1 MMYEWYYQSCWN
13 KIAKTANVERFY
25 FCHDGV
31 KYVVR
36 KKITEYSTQYL
47 VMSPYST
54 CLIDIPINCNSN
66 AYLVNLMTRYA
77 YRKQGYGRKL
87 MDFIYH
93 FMSVEKQHI
102 TIEWSSTLDGMHL
115 YTKLPYAIRLGNT
128 YKFKM
133 DILNK

>member
-1 MMYEWYYQSCWN
+1 MNQN
-13 KIAKTANVERFY
+13 KKNQEKQIENKENVINSSLEIKDKDLDN
-25 FCHDGV
+25 C
-31 KYVVR
+31 
-36 KKITEYSTQYL
+36 EL
-47 VMSPYST
+47 SPWLA
-54 CLIDIPINCNSN
+54 CVIIKPK
-66 AYLVNLMTRYA
+66 